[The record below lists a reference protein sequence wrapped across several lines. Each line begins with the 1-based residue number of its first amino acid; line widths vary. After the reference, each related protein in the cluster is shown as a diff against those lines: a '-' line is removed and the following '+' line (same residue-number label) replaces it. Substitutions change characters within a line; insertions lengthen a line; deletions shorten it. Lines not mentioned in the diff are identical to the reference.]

1 MCILKPYLTDKE
13 MNANVL
19 LIYFLNNFLNWAKQ
33 LKIKKWLLVYTKKK
47 YYLKI
52 KALKEIQVT
61 WSKCR
66 RNNKKCVL
74 QVSTVSSIALLL
86 TFRRCNT
93 VFIWYGFITFWITE
107 VPNSNNWGEVCSSSI
122 FQMEGE
128 CAVQQEER
136 RSMLLPSPLFFI
148 KKCCLN

>member
-1 MCILKPYLTDKE
+1 

-66 RNNKKCVL
+66 WNNKKCVL
-74 QVSTVSSIALLL
+74 
-86 TFRRCNT
+86 
-93 VFIWYGFITFWITE
+93 
-107 VPNSNNWGEVCSSSI
+107 
-122 FQMEGE
+122 
-128 CAVQQEER
+128 
-136 RSMLLPSPLFFI
+136 
-148 KKCCLN
+148 